1 MASQSY
7 QLVMQKGPNPG
18 KIFELVQD
26 ELTIGRDITNR
37 VVINDPE
44 VSRRHA
50 KLTAQM
56 GGYTIEDLG
65 STNGTFVDGQ
75 RLMGPHLLR
84 PGQTI
89 MLGEKITLAYEALG
103 FDPNATL
110 VGAGASGPSTKP
122 SSPRETFRVD
132 ADFDNPPAA
141 QQRPAEP
148 PAYPPPAPAQ
158 PQYQPPAYQP
168 PAYEPPAQP
177 AYQPP
182 AYSAPSGPAYS
193 GQVPAGPGDLNN
205 VQVDVYDEPVV
216 EGPPV
221 RSNRTL
227 ILAGCGVLVV
237 MLCCMVVGLVAFDTL
252 DLYCTPPFNA
262 LSGVLWICP

>member
-50 KLTAQM
+50 KLTASM

-89 MLGEKITLAYEALG
+89 MLGEKISLAYEALG

-110 VGAGASGPSTKP
+110 VGAGKPGSQTKP
-122 SSPRETFRVD
+122 TPRETFRVEP
-132 ADFDNPPAA
+132 DFDVPPAPP
-141 QQRPAEP
+141 QRPAEP
-148 PAYPPPAPAQ
+148 PAYPPPAPA
-158 PQYQPPAYQP
+158 YQP
-168 PAYEPPAQP
+168 PAYEPPAP
-177 AYQPP
+177 VYQPP
-182 AYSAPSGPAYS
+182 VYAAPAGPAYS
-193 GQVPAGPGDLNN
+193 GQVPAGPAEMNN
-205 VQVDVYDEPVV
+205 LPLEAYEEPAVV

-227 ILAGCGVLVV
+227 ILAGCGVLLI
-237 MLCCMVVGLVAFDTL
+237 MLCCVVGGLFAFDSL
-252 DLYCTPPFNA
+252 DLYCTAPFNA
-262 LSGVLWICP
+262 LSGILWICP

>member
-1 MASQSY
+1 MASQSF

-18 KIFELVQD
+18 KIYELVQD

-37 VVINDPE
+37 IVINDPE
-44 VSRRHA
+44 VSRRHS

-89 MLGEKITLAYEALG
+89 MLGEKIALAYEALG
-103 FDPNATL
+103 YDPNATL
-110 VGAGASGPSTKP
+110 VGANPQTQPG
-122 SSPRETFRVD
+122 PRETFRVN
-132 ADFDNPPAA
+132 ADFEAPAA
-141 QQRPAEP
+141 PAQP
-148 PAYPPPAPAQ
+148 PAYPPPPV
-158 PQYQPPAYQP
+158 YQ
-168 PAYEPPAQP
+168 PPAQP

-182 AYSAPSGPAYS
+182 AQPAYQPQAQPAYQPEYQQPPVYSAPSGPAYS
-193 GQVPAGPGDLNN
+193 GQIPAGPGDPYGAPAE
-205 VQVDVYDEPVV
+205 VYDEPVV
-216 EGPPV
+216 EERPV

-227 ILAGCGVLVV
+227 ILAGCGILVV
-237 MLCCMVVGLVAFDTL
+237 MLCCVVVGLVAFDSL
-252 DLYCTPPFNA
+252 DLYCTAPFNA
-262 LSGVLWICP
+262 LGGIIWQCP

>member
-1 MASQSY
+1 MASQSF
-7 QLVMQKGPNPG
+7 QLVMQKGPNTG

-75 RLMGPHLLR
+75 RLTGPHLLR

-89 MLGEKITLAYEALG
+89 MLGEKISLAYEALG

-110 VGAGASGPSTKP
+110 VGAGPQAEPG
-122 SSPRETFRVD
+122 PRETFRVNP
-132 ADFDNPPAA
+132 DFDQPAA
-141 QQRPAEP
+141 APQRPPEP
-148 PAYPPPAPAQ
+148 PAYAPP
-158 PQYQPPAYQP
+158 PPAYQP
-168 PAYEPPAQP
+168 PAPVYQPPAQP
-177 AYQPP
+177 AYQQPP
-182 AYSAPSGPAYS
+182 YSAPSGPAYS
-193 GQVPAGPGDLNN
+193 GQVPAGPMDAYGAPAE
-205 VQVDVYDEPVV
+205 VYEEPII
-216 EGPPV
+216 EDRPV

-227 ILAGCGVLVV
+227 VLAGCGILVV
-237 MLCCMVVGLVAFDTL
+237 MLCCVVVALVAFDSL
-252 DLYCTPPFNA
+252 DLYCQPPFNA
-262 LSGVLWICP
+262 LSGIIWQCP